1 MSKTINSGHPRPL
14 VQVLTSSSNWKWPD
28 VEGVH
33 DFKGDLVHTASWP
46 EGYDLT
52 NKTVALIGN
61 GASGIQLLPAIQ
73 PGESSVP
80 GPSKQHLLMM
90 DIDVKKLYHVVRTP
104 TWIPP
109 PWRQGQAMMG
119 GGQMLKE
126 ISLDAK
132 ENFTPEQIQRFED
145 DSEFYRR
152 FVKGIEKD
160 TSGNFRA
167 VSHACFQVV
176 KLSMLTVSLPYR
188 WSETAP
194 FKRSPAPRSGST

>member
-1 MSKTINSGHPRPL
+1 M
-14 VQVLTSSSNWKWPD
+14 LTSSSNWKWPD
-28 VEGVH
+28 VEGLH

-61 GASGIQLLPAIQ
+61 GASGLQLLPAIQ
-73 PGESSVP
+73 PGELTCYN
-80 GPSKQHLLMM
+80 PSIQHLLTMSK
-90 DIDVKKLYHVVRTP
+90 DVKKLYHIVRTP
-104 TWIPP
+104 TWVPP
-109 PWRQGQAMMG
+109 PWIQGQAMMG

-132 ENFTPEQIQRFED
+132 ENFTPEQIRKFED
-145 DSEFYRR
+145 DADFYRR

-160 TSGNFRA
+160 TSGSFKLVR
-167 VSHACFQVV
+167 HARCQVV
-176 KLSMLTVSLPYR
+176 KLSMLTVPPSYR

-194 FKRSPAPRSGST
+194 YKHLPAPRSEST

>member
-1 MSKTINSGHPRPL
+1 MSKTINCGHPRPR

-28 VEGVH
+28 VEGLH
-33 DFKGDLVHTASWP
+33 DFEGDLVHTASWP

-73 PGESSVP
+73 PGGSSVHN
-80 GPSKQHLLMM
+80 PSKQHLLMM
-90 DIDVKKLYHVVRTP
+90 DIDVKKLHHIVRTP

-119 GGQMLKE
+119 GGQILKE

-132 ENFTPEQIQRFED
+132 ENFTPEQTRRFED
-145 DSEFYRR
+145 DPEFYRR
-152 FVKGIEKD
+152 FVKSIEKD

-167 VSHACFQVV
+167 VRYAHLQVV
-176 KLSMLTVSLPYR
+176 KLSMLTVSLPY
-188 WSETAP
+188 
-194 FKRSPAPRSGST
+194 

>member
-1 MSKTINSGHPRPL
+1 MSNTINSGHPRPR

-28 VEGVH
+28 VEGLH

-52 NKTVALIGN
+52 DKTVALIGN

-73 PGESSVP
+73 PSESPVHNSS
-80 GPSKQHLLMM
+80 GQHLLT
-90 DIDVKKLYHVVRTP
+90 IWVDVKKLHHIVRTP

-132 ENFTPEQIQRFED
+132 ENFTPEQIRRFED
-145 DSEFYRR
+145 DPEFYRR

-160 TSGNFRA
+160 TSGNFRV
-167 VSHACFQVV
+167 VSHAWYQVV
-176 KLSMLTVSLPYR
+176 KLRMLTVLLPHR
-188 WSETAP
+188 WPETAP
-194 FKRSPAPRSGST
+194 YRHSPAPKSGSI